1 MSSQYFIN
9 QTDVPSALLP
19 RDSLGS
25 YCSTNL
31 DNTAI
36 NLEPGL
42 VRSDVYISKNK
53 LFVLYYSS
61 FKWILYDNISGLEI
75 ARSINSNAGP
85 TNIDWYLGGV
95 NIGKIV
101 INGTYPAFPR
111 IGGRLRLQCIR
122 CPIEG
127 GLCNNF
133 TYENL
138 AERRKAHI
146 LANNNNNMSNKLSI
160 AKQIKNRKS
169 SRIWASQTQTNTNN
183 NLQNLVRPLGTNILI
198 YRVDPSS
205 TYNNLL
211 NSGNFT
217 DRIGKKCKN
226 SCSIVHAVKCG
237 AELCLDPDVP
247 YTKK

>member
-9 QTDVPSALLP
+9 QTDVSSALLP

-25 YCSTNL
+25 YCRTNL
-31 DNTAI
+31 GNTSI
-36 NLEPGL
+36 NLDLSL
-42 VRSDVYISKNK
+42 VGSNVYISNNN
-53 LFVLYYSS
+53 FYVLYDSS
-61 FKWILYDNISGLEI
+61 SGWILYDNISADTVATTTI
-75 ARSINSNAGP
+75 RTDP
-85 TNIDWYLGGV
+85 TNIDWYLGEF

-101 INGTYPAFPR
+101 INGAYPAFPR
-111 IGGRLRLQCIR
+111 IGARLRLQCIR

-146 LANNNNNMSNKLSI
+146 LENNNINMSNKLSV
-160 AKQIKNRKS
+160 AKQIQNRRG
-169 SRIWASQTQTNTNN
+169 SRRWATQTLTNTNN
-183 NLQNLVRPLGTNILI
+183 NLQKLERPRGTNILI
-198 YRVDPSS
+198 YRPDPSS
-205 TYNNLL
+205 THNNLL